1 MAKSTGIAKADAGPS
16 IRFGPIVLNEAL
28 KSFRHEMNA
37 EIMALLRSLPET
49 VHTDTVVFLMRHF
62 GTPCFPRFDYFRNY
76 YAPSWS
82 LLYWLH
88 REYNHATRPA
98 PQDLRDANTIHA
110 MALFMH
116 PLDDHLNDGQ
126 LPASHL
132 NVLIRS
138 QAWMRMNLAAAR
150 LAAGIADGERRVA
163 NLLDAYYAAIGSTPA
178 DETIDGYCGH
188 FRAQMATG
196 LIAPSL
202 LGSKLGRD
210 DDFVTTL
217 LDAYASFGI
226 AWRLMD
232 DLQDFESD
240 MASGSH
246 SAIYFGLP
254 MASRGLWDLA
264 PRDQDQAHDT
274 HIRSVVRDHGI
285 QEMIRDRICSELTS
299 AASKMAR
306 LRLEGLAEEIRSLAT
321 PLIMESIR

>member
-1 MAKSTGIAKADAGPS
+1 
-16 IRFGPIVLNEAL
+16 
-28 KSFRHEMNA
+28 
-37 EIMALLRSLPET
+37 
-49 VHTDTVVFLMRHF
+49 
-62 GTPCFPRFDYFRNY
+62 
-76 YAPSWS
+76 
-82 LLYWLH
+82 
-88 REYNHATRPA
+88 
-98 PQDLRDANTIHA
+98 

-150 LAAGIADGERRVA
+150 LAAGVADGESRVA
-163 NLLDAYYAAIGSTPA
+163 ALLDAYYAAIGSAPA
-178 DETIDGYCGH
+178 DETMDGYCGH

-202 LGSKLGRD
+202 LGRKLGRD
-210 DDFVTTL
+210 DDFVAIL

-246 SAIYFGLP
+246 TAIYFGLP
-254 MASRGLWDLA
+254 MALRALWDLA
-264 PRDQDQAHDT
+264 SGDQNQAHYT
-274 HIRSVVRDHGI
+274 RIRSVVYDGGI
-285 QEMIRDRICSELTS
+285 WEMVRERICRELTA

-306 LRLEGLAEEIRSLAT
+306 LHLDGLAEEIRCLAT
-321 PLIMESIR
+321 PLTMGATL